1 VVSDAITTAEAE
13 KPVLINLRVTRP
25 WREFAHDT
33 ARQHGMNLSQFIVKL
48 VEDAAWKKVESERRG

>member
-1 VVSDAITTAEAE
+1 MSDAVTVAEAE
-13 KPVLINLRVTRP
+13 KPVLINLRVSKA
-25 WREFAHDT
+25 WRDFAHDT